1 MESESEMGPTRF
13 RAYMIFAVVIMIFA
27 VVMSLVS
34 IGVGIWGIGWSN
46 EPFLGWFMLAVGIA
60 TTTLSILQLR
70 RA

>member
-13 RAYMIFAVVIMIFA
+13 RAYMIFAVVISI
-27 VVMSLVS
+27 VS

-46 EPFLGWFMLAVGIA
+46 EPFLGWFMLAVGIV
-60 TTTLSILQLR
+60 TTTLSLLQLR

>member
-13 RAYMIFAVVIMIFA
+13 RAYMIFAVVI
-27 VVMSLVS
+27 SLVS

>member
-13 RAYMIFAVVIMIFA
+13 RAYMIFAVV
-27 VVMSLVS
+27 MSVVS

-46 EPFLGWFMLAVGIA
+46 EPFLGWFMLAVGIV

>member
-13 RAYMIFAVVIMIFA
+13 RAYMIFAVVI
-27 VVMSLVS
+27 SLVS

-46 EPFLGWFMLAVGIA
+46 EPFLGWFMLAVGSA